1 MKKTLAT
8 FGDSFCD
15 PFGGHV
21 DKPELDNK
29 IWCLNIPGYE
39 CTTFG
44 QGGSSLFWSYDNFI
58 KYHANYDRIVFVA
71 TDAARSPVGTFIID
85 GKTHFCNSYMAAVR
99 SLKIYEKTLNNTART
114 RLLALKDYY
123 QHLQDNNVD
132 LKLSNLMLKDVKL
145 IRPDALIIHTNKFP
159 NYNDDNICFADFW
172 ELFLKSIDLGKWQEL
187 KKIGFVN
194 YEIAT
199 VAHMSV
205 EMNLLVA
212 EYVSQALI
220 SGRWIDKLPDYV
232 EHTEKFEDY
241 YDVNLNFIELE
252 QTTTFE
258 PRENTRAVK
267 VPITSAKEYPLA
279 PLLPRDP
286 AEFKFL
292 QQMNNNISNNIP
304 Y

>member
-1 MKKTLAT
+1 MKTLAT

-29 IWCLNIPGYE
+29 IWCLNIPGYD

-58 KYHANYDRIVFVA
+58 KHHANYDRIVFVA
-71 TDAARSPVGTFIID
+71 TDPARSPVGTFIID
-85 GKTHFCNSYMAAVR
+85 DKTHFCNSFVAAVR
-99 SLKIYEKTLNNTART
+99 SLKLYEKTLNNTART

-123 QHLQDNNVD
+123 QHLQDNTVD
-132 LKLSNLMLKDVKL
+132 VKLSTLMLKDVKL

-159 NYNDDNICFADFW
+159 NYNDNTVCFADFW
-172 ELFLKSIDLGKWQEL
+172 ELFLKSLDLDKWQEL
-187 KKIGFVN
+187 QKIGFVN
-194 YEIAT
+194 YDEIAT

-205 EMNLLVA
+205 KMNLLVA

-232 EHTEKFEDY
+232 EHTEKFEDF
-241 YDVNLNFIELE
+241 YDVNLNFIE
-252 QTTTFE
+252 F
-258 PRENTRAVK
+258 RK
-267 VPITSAKEYPLA
+267 CS
-279 PLLPRDP
+279 
-286 AEFKFL
+286 
-292 QQMNNNISNNIP
+292 ISR
-304 Y
+304 